1 MKTDK
6 LALECDDS
14 GVLDNRL
21 IPLHLRRVG
30 GGTGGAS
37 GGVVVPAVALEGL
50 ADNKFV
56 YWPSIIEFQSV
67 SKVSEVSTKWQ
78 PGQMIVRSALGKR
91 NYEC

>member
-50 ADNKFV
+50 VDNKFV
-56 YWPSIIEFQSV
+56 
-67 SKVSEVSTKWQ
+67 
-78 PGQMIVRSALGKR
+78 
-91 NYEC
+91 